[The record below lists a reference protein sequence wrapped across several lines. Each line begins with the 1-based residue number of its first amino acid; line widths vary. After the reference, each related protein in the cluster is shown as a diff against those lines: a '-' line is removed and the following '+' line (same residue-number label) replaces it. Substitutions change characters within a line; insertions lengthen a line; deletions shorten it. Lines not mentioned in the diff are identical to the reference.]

1 MWLQNVWIP
10 NMCGDGAGES
20 SIHIQVRMSYSR
32 MIIIVLFLKEYT
44 HKDYLSFQ
52 KKGVGETNI
61 LQQIL

>member
-1 MWLQNVWIP
+1 MADL
-10 NMCGDGAGES
+10 AS
-20 SIHIQVRMSYSR
+20 
-32 MIIIVLFLKEYT
+32 LKEYA